1 MFVNKSAFKALLCAV
16 LSVSMN
22 LAVSAQETEPTPD
35 KFILIQNVAVWD
47 GTSDALKP
55 GQEVLIKNNLILSVA
70 PSLNVSDDVEM
81 IDGKGRTLMPGIID
95 AHIHIASPLPA
106 SQASKED
113 PAYVAA
119 LSYKV
124 ARRLLMRGWTTLRD
138 VGGPSQGVAR
148 AIDEGHAVG
157 PRIYP
162 SAMFI
167 SQTSGHG
174 DFRELTDPHPNMGGM
189 PNAHEGR
196 YVLIADGVPEVRRA
210 VRESL
215 RLGATQIKLMAGG
228 GISSEYDPLD
238 TVQYSPEELK
248 AAVDAAADWHTYVTV
263 HAYTDEAVNRAL
275 DAGVKVIEHG
285 HLLTEPT
292 IRRIKQ
298 DGAYLSSQSF
308 GFVRALFAN
317 SNIPRSSKS
326 EMVMDGVDTLMNT
339 AKKVGLPVAFGTDSF
354 GSLRAYEAAV
364 KEFTYRKRW
373 FDDVEILKQA
383 TSHNAKLLAL
393 TGPRNPYQDGPLGV
407 IEPGAYADL
416 LLVNGNPLEDAS
428 ILEEYETNIQLIMK
442 DGQIYKNTLEEE

>member
-1 MFVNKSAFKALLCAV
+1 MFNNTSVFFTVFCAGLL
-16 LSVSMN
+16 VSLN
-22 LAVSAQETEPTPD
+22 LTSAQEAETASDTH
-35 KFILIQNVAVWD
+35 ILIQNVSVWD
-47 GTSDALKP
+47 GTSEALKP
-55 GQEVLIKNNLILSVA
+55 DQDVLVKNNLITSIG
-70 PSLNVSDDVEM
+70 PSLNVSDDVEV
-81 IDGKGRTLMPGIID
+81 IDGQGRTLMPGIID

-106 SQASKED
+106 SKASQED

-138 VGGPSQGVAR
+138 VGGPSQGIAR

-174 DFRELTDPHPNMGGM
+174 DFRELTDPHPNLGGT
-189 PNAHEGR
+189 PNAFEQR
-196 YVLIADGVPEVRRA
+196 YVLLADGVAEVRRA

-238 TVQYSPEELK
+238 TVQYSTEELK

-285 HLLTEPT
+285 HLLSEPT
-292 IRRIKQ
+292 IQRIKQ
-298 DGAYLSSQSF
+298 EGAYLSSQSF

-317 SNIPRSSKS
+317 SNIPVSSKS
-326 EMVMDGVDTLMNT
+326 ETVMDGVDNLMT
-339 AKKVGLPVAFGTDSF
+339 MAKKVGLPVAFGTDSF

-373 FDDVEILKQA
+373 FEDVEILKQA

-393 TGPRNPYQDGPLGV
+393 TGPRNPYPDGPLGV

-416 LLVNGNPLEDAS
+416 LLVKGNPLEDAS
-428 ILEEYETNIQLIMK
+428 ILEDYETNIQLIMK
-442 DGQIYKNTLEEE
+442 DGEIYKNTLDEE